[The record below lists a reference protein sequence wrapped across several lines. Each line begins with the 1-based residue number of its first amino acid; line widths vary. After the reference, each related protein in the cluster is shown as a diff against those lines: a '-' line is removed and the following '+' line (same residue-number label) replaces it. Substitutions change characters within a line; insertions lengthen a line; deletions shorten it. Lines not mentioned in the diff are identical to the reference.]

1 MLTLAD
7 IDGLPLDPPF
17 GTDFLGNL
25 LESLVAVFAEIV
37 NDYIL
42 RAVHLPDLPV
52 GDVAHA
58 VVHALDNH
66 GDMISRRSGQS
77 EDGVIF
83 IIDSFDDK
91 QTLYHAFHAI
101 ELEIIDP
108 LLLGVLSW
116 PVLFSQPKTL
126 SKEVCVVIDIK
137 VDMVV
142 MCEGKRKDA
151 VALHRL
157 DLRRAVIRRY
167 VNLGVADRVVYR
179 YKHI

>member
-7 IDGLPLDPPF
+7 IDGLPFDPPF
-17 GTDFLGNL
+17 GTDLLGNL
-25 LESLVAVFAEIV
+25 LECLVAVFAEIV

-42 RAVHLPDLPV
+42 RAVHLSDLPI

-58 VVHALDNH
+58 VVHTLDNH

-77 EDGVIF
+77 KDGVIF
-83 IIDSFDDK
+83 IIDGFDDK
-91 QTLYHAFHAI
+91 ETLYHAFHTI

-126 SKEVCVVIDIK
+126 SKKVCVVIDIK